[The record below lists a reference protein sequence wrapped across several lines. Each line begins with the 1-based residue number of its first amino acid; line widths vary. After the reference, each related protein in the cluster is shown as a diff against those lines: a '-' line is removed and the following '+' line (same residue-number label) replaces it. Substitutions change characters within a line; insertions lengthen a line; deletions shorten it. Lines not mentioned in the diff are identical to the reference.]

1 MGSTPLRFHPY
12 LIGFSFI
19 LPLDLAFSCT
29 FFYLMKKVQLLFG
42 SAVGI
47 ATLQGYPF
55 LGEQGAGA
63 LLALLA
69 IACWYARHHLTSVL
83 KQVFVRIV
91 PSHEL
96 KQSRIGVL

>member
-1 MGSTPLRFHPY
+1 MPLRFHPY

-19 LPLDLAFSCT
+19 LPLDLAFSCA
-29 FFYLMKKVQLLFG
+29 FFYLMKKVQLLVG

-63 LLALLA
+63 VAGT
-69 IACWYARHHLTSVL
+69 ARDCVL
-83 KQVFVRIV
+83 GMRENTLH
-91 PSHEL
+91 PC
-96 KQSRIGVL
+96 